1 MEEKLK
7 RRYGYWVRLPG
18 LGVPVV
24 VFLLLLY
31 PDKLP
36 LGAWTK
42 ALPIFH
48 ASINGLTA
56 ALLMA
61 AWWAIKNGKKAL
73 HKRLMV
79 ICVGLGFFF
88 IVSYGLFHLSTAP
101 TRYGDADRDGV
112 VSLAEQEEAGVGR
125 YVYFFVLISH
135 IVLAVPVV
143 FLVFKA
149 LFHAYHE
156 DFGQHK
162 KTVQYAFPAWLYVSV
177 TGVLVYLMIA
187 PYYPRP

>member
-18 LGVPVV
+18 LGVPAA

-36 LGAWTK
+36 LGAWTRM
-42 ALPIFH
+42 LPAFH
-48 ASINGLTA
+48 ASVNGLTA
-56 ALLMA
+56 VLLIA
-61 AWWAIKNGKKAL
+61 AWCAIKKNKKTL
-73 HKRLMV
+73 HKRIMCT
-79 ICVGLGFFF
+79 CVGLGFFF
-88 IVSYGLFHLSTAP
+88 ILSYGLFHLSTAP

-112 VSLAEQEEAGVGR
+112 VSSAEREKVGMGR
-125 YVYFFVLISH
+125 YAYLFVLISH
-135 IVLAVPVV
+135 IVLAAPVV

-149 LFHAYHE
+149 LFYAYHK
-156 DFGQHK
+156 DFEQHK
-162 KTVQYAFPAWLYVSV
+162 KTVRYAFPAWLYVSV

-187 PYYPRP
+187 PYYPHP